1 MVVLNRFY
9 DLYNRLNATA
19 SRIQKEKIL
28 SEFYDDAEIKVVLHF
43 IFNPFIVTGISDK
56 KLTKKTCETDEK
68 SDIGLLELLD
78 YFREHNT
85 GRDEDILYLKK
96 YLNSVDME
104 YQNLAKGIIK
114 KDITVGASEITMNK
128 VFGAGF
134 IPSFNVM
141 LAEKYDENVDFVT
154 GKRFIITEKL
164 DGVRCMLIFNENGTP
179 IFFSRAGNAFD
190 GLVELSPEAEN
201 LYKSFVYDG
210 ELLLTVTSPVAPAV
224 TDDTTIYGVL
234 EDDNNNDNKN
244 KANMNSTN
252 AMNSADLYRATVKVT
267 ATDGEKRNLMFN
279 VFDCLPKNDLY
290 NGICS
295 TECEER
301 KAVLQ
306 RQLDG
311 LKLPHIRAVPILYT
325 GNETDKIDELCNK
338 YTDMGREGIMINIAS
353 APYECKRTKNLL
365 KVKRFNS
372 ADVRVLDWEEGTGAN
387 KGKLGA
393 VIVEFIAPDGK
404 TYKCKVGSG
413 FEKEERERLF
423 ADPSKIVG
431 HLIEIGY
438 FELSKNQNDDGYSLR
453 FPTFKC
459 IRDDK
464 TEISMH

>member
-1 MVVLNRFY
+1 MVLDRFY
-9 DLYNRLNATA
+9 DLYNRLNGTT
-19 SRIQKEKIL
+19 SRNDKEKIL
-28 SEFYDDAEIKVVLHF
+28 REYCDDAEIKAVLHF

-56 KLTKKTCETDEK
+56 KLTKKTCETDEQ
-68 SDIGLLELLD
+68 SEIGLLELLD

-85 GRDEDILYLKK
+85 GRDEDVLYLKK
-96 YLNSVDME
+96 YLNSVNE
-104 YQNLAKGIIK
+104 KYRSLIKSAIK
-114 KDITVGASEITMNK
+114 KDITVGASEITLNK

-141 LAEKYDENVDFVT
+141 LAEKYSENMEFVE

-164 DGVRCMLIFNENGTP
+164 DGVRCMLIFDDNGIP
-179 IFFSRAGNAFD
+179 MFFSRVGNAID
-190 GLVELSPEAEN
+190 GLTELSAEAEQ
-201 LYKSFVYDG
+201 LDKSFVYDG
-210 ELLLTVTSPVAPAV
+210 ELLLNTKPLK
-224 TDDTTIYGVL
+224 TDETTTYSSSQYV
-234 EDDNNNDNKN
+234 NKYN
-244 KANMNSTN
+244 LS
-252 AMNSADLYRATVKVT
+252 SADLYRATVRVT
-267 ATDGEKRNLMFN
+267 ASDGEKKNLIYN
-279 VFDCLPKNDLY
+279 VFDYLPKTDLY
-290 NGICS
+290 DGACP
-295 TECEER
+295 TECEQR
-301 KAVLQ
+301 KTRLQ
-306 RQLDG
+306 TQLDE
-311 LKLPHIRAVPILYT
+311 LKLPHINAVPVLYT
-325 GNETDKIDELCNK
+325 GDEIGKIDELCDK
-338 YTDMGREGIMINIAS
+338 YTDMGKEGVMINIAS

-372 ADVRVLDWEEGTGAN
+372 ADVRVLDWEEGTGVN

-423 ADPSKIVG
+423 ADPAKIVG

-438 FELSKNQNDDGYSLR
+438 FELSRNQNDDGYSLR